1 MKIINATKCAVTM
14 LNDDTGEESPV
25 VIVKACFD
33 LAQNLPAQFSDDCP
47 EFQNDVLYKDD
58 IGRSLA
64 WANDLER
71 YKPNFDFLV
80 IGSFFAP
87 EGKAVP
93 QSMVGF
99 QFGPMEKRL
108 RIIGPRIATV
118 DGDGQWSVTPAT
130 PISEL
135 PLRWE
140 FSAGGLDDDR
150 NPFGMG
156 VEAMPRED
164 NCPGSYYTLPL
175 IEAAEDPPWTP
186 VRSVVP
192 ANMVPEPSF
201 FSSRNKKT
209 GTRDRRWALF
219 RAPLPPLDFDPSVAN
234 SAPAGQ
240 QAVGEPYGHEVM
252 RFANMHPKH
261 TIFSASLPESVPFV
275 AFAPVGADR
284 AYPVWLKLDTIVAQ
298 PDQEKLTLLWRAP
311 LPDIKSSDDV
321 ELLVCEIWPVE
332 GSRQQMADE
341 VSVRFSKEKSDAA
354 KEEALKRENIL
365 KAAAQHQAECNQS
378 TAERIAAEDIIFKK
392 DLEDLIKDSD
402 LPEELKKIVR
412 DSPDGVDAIEPL
424 VKHAQGLFDTLESE
438 YGYLYKPHM
447 PK

>member
-1 MKIINATKCAVTM
+1 MKIINETKCAVTII
-14 LNDDTGEESPV
+14 DDSKGEESPV
-25 VIVKACFD
+25 IIVKACFD
-33 LAQNLPAQFSDDCP
+33 LTQNLPAQFSDNCP
-47 EFQNDVLYKDD
+47 EFSNDVLYKDE

-80 IGSFFAP
+80 LGSFFAP

-108 RIIGPRIATV
+108 RIIGPRVATV
-118 DGDGQWSVTPAT
+118 DGDGQWSVTPPT
-130 PISEL
+130 PLTEL
-135 PLRWE
+135 ALRWE
-140 FSAGGLDDDR
+140 FSAGGLDDAR

-156 VEAMPRED
+156 AEAMPREN
-164 NCPGSYYTLPL
+164 NCPGALYKLPM
-175 IEAAEDPPWTP
+175 IEAVDDPPWTP

-201 FSSRNKKT
+201 FSSRQKKM
-209 GTRDRRWALF
+209 GTRDRRWTLF

-252 RFANMHPKH
+252 RFANMHPSH
-261 TIFSASLPESVPFV
+261 PIFSATLPESVPFV
-275 AFAPVGADR
+275 AFAPVGSDHAC
-284 AYPVWLKLDTIVAQ
+284 PVWLKLDTIVAQ

-311 LPDIKSSDDV
+311 LPDIKSSHDV

-332 GSRQQMADE
+332 GSRQKMADE
-341 VSVRFSKEKSDAA
+341 VSVWFAKDKADAKKAEQLKKEKISKDAE
-354 KEEALKRENIL
+354 KDYEEHKKSTDESNEAEKIIL
-365 KAAAQHQAECNQS
+365 KN
-378 TAERIAAEDIIFKK
+378 
-392 DLEDLIKDSD
+392 DLEDMIKDID
-402 LPEELKKIVR
+402 IPEELKNIVR
-412 DSPDGVDAIEPL
+412 NSPDDPKALGELVDYAED
-424 VKHAQGLFDTLESE
+424 LFKKLEKD
-438 YGYLYKPHM
+438 YGHVYKPHLN
-447 PK
+447 K